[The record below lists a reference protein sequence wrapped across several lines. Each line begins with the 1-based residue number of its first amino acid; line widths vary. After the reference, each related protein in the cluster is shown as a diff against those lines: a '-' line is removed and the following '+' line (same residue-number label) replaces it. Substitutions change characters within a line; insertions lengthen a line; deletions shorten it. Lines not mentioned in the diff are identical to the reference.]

1 MIDRIQQLM
10 KTYELTAADLA
21 DTLGTERSGISH
33 FLSGRNKPSL
43 AFITKLLEKFPDI
56 NPDWLLLGTGTMQR
70 SAPNQAKPKIN
81 THAEPQIQDA
91 VNQQNNTTPL
101 PAKQISVA
109 EDEEPAEY
117 HTKRPAEKPIQAE
130 KKQTPSPVQIPAGTE
145 IERIVIFY
153 NDHSFSEYK
162 MR

>member
-21 DTLGTERSGISH
+21 DALGTERSGISH

-56 NPDWLLLGTGTMQR
+56 NPDWLLLGTGTMHR
-70 SAPNQAKPKIN
+70 SNQNQVTPEIQAYAAPKP
-81 THAEPQIQDA
+81 QDP

-101 PAKQISVA
+101 PDKQISVTENEA
-109 EDEEPAEY
+109 PVENQ
-117 HTKRPAEKPIQAE
+117 TKKQTEKPIQVE
-130 KKQTPSPVQIPAGTE
+130 KKQTQAPAQSSAGTE

>member
-21 DTLGTERSGISH
+21 DALGTERSGISH

-43 AFITKLLEKFPDI
+43 AFITKLLEKFPDV
-56 NPDWLLLGTGTMQR
+56 NPDWLLLGTGTMHR
-70 SAPNQAKPKIN
+70 SNQNQVTPEIQAYAAPKP
-81 THAEPQIQDA
+81 QDP

-101 PAKQISVA
+101 PDKQISVTENEA
-109 EDEEPAEY
+109 PVENQ
-117 HTKRPAEKPIQAE
+117 TKKQTEKPIQVE
-130 KKQTPSPVQIPAGTE
+130 KKQTQAPAQSSAGTE